1 MFETTIQ
8 THIDMHLQTEL
19 SLQDKL
25 YPANYSH
32 LPIKAAEEIGRGIA
46 LSEKEMETV
55 RLAAWLYDN
64 ESSYLDISQ
73 KASIIDDFLTSQHV
87 SSQVIRQ
94 AYGCIQASRLP
105 CKPTNLMEETLCDAC
120 SCYIADK
127 AYFEQAKSLKKE
139 KKKQMSK
146 QEWLEDQINLFT
158 NHRFFTPY
166 AIEKFT
172 AGKEKNLLL
181 LREKLGKLTDS
192 DKISE
197 EPVKKKAKSNPE
209 SVHSREVKIGRGIET
224 MFRTTMASH
233 LQLSVMAD
241 NKANIMISINAIII
255 SFLISSFANKFNESP
270 DLILPTILLTCVC
283 LFTIIFSLLSTRP
296 TIRMKRNKDTIATAR
311 QTDLLFFG
319 DFTNLS
325 AQGYREGIRELM
337 ADNDV
342 LYNSMTDNIYRQG
355 KVLSRKYRLLKI
367 AYTIFMI
374 GFIGVVIAY
383 ICALCYRYGLFKI

>member
-1 MFETTIQ
+1 
-8 THIDMHLQTEL
+8 MHLQNEL
-19 SLQDKL
+19 SLQDRL
-25 YPANYSH
+25 YPANYTH
-32 LPIKAAEEIGRGIA
+32 IPIKAAEEIGRGVA

-64 ESSYLDISQ
+64 DSSSFDISQ

-87 SSQVIRQ
+87 SIQVIRQ
-94 AYGCIQASRLP
+94 AYGCIQATRLP

-127 AYFEQAKSLKKE
+127 AYFEQAKLFKKEIKKE
-139 KKKQMSK
+139 KQISK

-172 AGKEKNLLL
+172 VGKEKNLLL
-181 LREKLGKLTDS
+181 LREKLGKLADS

-197 EPVKKKAKSNPE
+197 EPVKKKAKPNPE
-209 SVHSREVKIGRGIET
+209 SVPSREVKIGRGIET

-255 SFLISSFANKFNESP
+255 SFLISSFVNRFNESP

-296 TIRMKRNKDTIATAR
+296 TIRMKRNKDTIAAAR

-319 DFTNLS
+319 DFANLS

-337 ADNDV
+337 ADNDI

-367 AYTIFMI
+367 AYTVFMI
-374 GFIGVVIAY
+374 GFIVVVIAY
-383 ICALCYRYGLFKI
+383 ICALCYRYDLFKI

>member
-1 MFETTIQ
+1 
-8 THIDMHLQTEL
+8 MHLQHEL
-19 SLQDKL
+19 NLQDRL
-25 YPANYSH
+25 YPANYTH
-32 LPIKAAEEIGRGIA
+32 MPIKAAEEIGRGVA

-64 ESSYLDISQ
+64 DSSAVEKSQ
-73 KASIIDDFLTSQHV
+73 KTSITDDFLTSQHV
-87 SSQVIRQ
+87 SSQVLRQ
-94 AYGCIQASRLP
+94 AYGCIQATRLP
-105 CKPTNLMEETLCDAC
+105 CKPTNLMEETLCDAR
-120 SCYIADK
+120 SCYMADK
-127 AYFEQAKSLKKE
+127 AYFEQAKLLKKE
-139 KKKQMSK
+139 KQISK
-146 QEWLEDQINLFT
+146 QEWLEEQINLFT
-158 NHRFFTPY
+158 NHRFFTSY

-181 LREKLGKLTDS
+181 LREKLGKLTAS
-192 DKISE
+192 DKAAE
-197 EPVKKKAKSNPE
+197 EPVKKKAKSNLK
-209 SVHSREVKIGRGIET
+209 SVTSGEMKIGRGIET

-255 SFLISSFANKFNESP
+255 SFLISSFVNRFNDSP

-283 LFTIIFSLLSTRP
+283 LVTIIFSLLSTRP
-296 TIRMKRNKDTIATAR
+296 TIRTKSNKDTTAAAR

-337 ADNDV
+337 ADNDT
-342 LYNSMTDNIYRQG
+342 LYNCMTDNIYRQG
-355 KVLSRKYRLLKI
+355 KVLSRKYWLLKI
-367 AYTIFMI
+367 AYTVFMI

-383 ICALCYRYGLFKI
+383 ICALCYRHGVFKI